1 MNAVPGSDMAGRPS
15 VWKDGQEGSD
25 PQEALRLATE
35 HFQAALRNSPVVVF
49 NQDADLRYTW
59 IYNPCLVKRAE
70 DLIGKRDEDVFE
82 RPEDVRLLTAIKS
95 RVLATGQG
103 LRQEVELSHGGIERC
118 FDLIVEPLRDG
129 AGRIVG
135 VTCAA
140 VDVTERKAVER
151 ELRLSREALAH
162 DRELLIRVMNSVPV
176 MLCFYDPELQRFHI
190 NRHFE
195 AVLGWDEAD
204 VNDGD
209 FMAKVYPDPAYRAA
223 AVAYMRSLA
232 PGWREWLTSAK
243 DGSRIPADWA
253 NIQISDNKSLGIGI
267 DMRQRR
273 ALEESSARQA
283 ERRSLLLDVVS
294 GLLQTEFD
302 EAALARMVF
311 DKVGAHLDA
320 DLGFNYRYDPEQ
332 GCLNLVATFGIPPD
346 AQEPIRRVERE
357 QAFCG
362 IVAATGQSV
371 CVDAERIARD
381 GRGLLVRRLG
391 ARAYTCHPLFSRD
404 GRVLGTLSMGSR
416 RRRSFDPEESDF
428 LRTLCYFLA
437 LAWERGQAER
447 EVLRL
452 NALLERRVEE
462 RTAELERAN
471 EALLKSNLDLQQFAH
486 VAAHDMQTPLR
497 SIAGFAQLLCK
508 DYEGRLDPNADLYLH
523 QVVGNTRRLQLL
535 IQDLLAY
542 SRLDSQARPFEP
554 TDLNQV
560 FDEVLATLASPIRE
574 SGAEVTSGP
583 LPTLAVDRI
592 QIAQVLQNLIENGLK
607 YNREKTPRVRV
618 SAEFQDGEWLF
629 EVRDNGIGIP
639 AHQRERIFEIFRRLH
654 TYQEYPGS
662 GIGLAIC
669 HRIVER
675 HGGRIWVEPGPE
687 GGSVFHFTLPAGGAR
702 VGWESP

>member
-1 MNAVPGSDMAGRPS
+1 MAGRPS
-15 VWKDGQEGSD
+15 AGKDGQEGND
-25 PQEALRLATE
+25 PQEHLRLATE
-35 HFQAALRNSPVVVF
+35 CFQAALRHAPVVVF

-59 IYNPCLVKRAE
+59 IYNPCIVDRAE
-70 DLIGKRDEDVFE
+70 DLIGKRDEDIFE
-82 RPEDVRLLTAIKS
+82 RPEDVRLLAALKGQ
-95 RVLATGQG
+95 VLATGQG
-103 LRQEVELSHGGIERC
+103 QRREVVLSHGGTERC
-118 FDLIVEPLRDG
+118 FDLIVEPLRDA
-129 AGRIVG
+129 AGSISG

-140 VDVTERKAVER
+140 VDITERKAVER
-151 ELRLSREALAH
+151 ELRLSRETLAH
-162 DRELLIRVMNSVPV
+162 DQELLSRVMDNVPV
-176 MLCFYDPELQRFHI
+176 MLCFYDPELRRFHI

-195 AVLGWDEAD
+195 AVLGWNEAD
-204 VNDGD
+204 VNEGD
-209 FMAKVYPDPAYRAA
+209 FMAKAYPDPAYRAA
-223 AVAYMRSLA
+223 AVAYMHSLA
-232 PGWREWLTSAK
+232 PGWREWLITAK

-253 NIQISDNKSLGIGI
+253 NIQISDSRSLGIGV
-267 DMRQRR
+267 DVRQRKL
-273 ALEESSARQA
+273 LEDGAARQA

-294 GLLQTEFD
+294 SLLQMDFD

-311 DKVGAHLDA
+311 EKVSAHLDA
-320 DLGFNYRYDPEQ
+320 DLGFNYRYDPDQ
-332 GCLNLVATFGIPPD
+332 GCLNLVASFGIPAD
-346 AQEPIRRVERE
+346 SQELIRWVERD
-357 QAFCG
+357 QSFCG
-362 IVAATGQSV
+362 IVAASGQSV

-381 GRGLLVRRLG
+381 GRGLMVRRLG
-391 ARAYTCHPLFSRD
+391 ARAYTCHPLFARD

-416 RRRSFDPEESDF
+416 RRRSFDPEEANF
-428 LRTLCYFLA
+428 LRTLCYFVA

-462 RTAELERAN
+462 RTAELGRAN

-542 SRLDSQARPFEP
+542 SRLDSQARPFES

-560 FDEVLATLASPIRE
+560 FEEVVATLAMPIRE
-574 SGAEVTSGP
+574 RGADVSKGL

-607 YNREKTPRVRV
+607 YNREPMPRVRV
-618 SAEFQDGEWLF
+618 SAEPRSGEWLF

-675 HGGRIWVEPGPE
+675 HGGRIWMEPATE
-687 GGSVFHFTLPAGGAR
+687 GGSAFRFTLPAGDAR
-702 VGWESP
+702 ADWESP